1 MLSLGAI
8 VALSALAAP
17 PAPKATLSWAA
28 PKVAPLA
35 AARATISVELPDGF
49 HAYANPPSRPE
60 LIPLSVELL
69 NPPKGVKASFQYPAG
84 ELRSLGADPQPVS
97 VYEGTVRIAA
107 TVVAPPNPGRHPLR
121 FKVSLQQC
129 DDTQCFMPQEV
140 EVRTVLAVA
149 SPPAKPTPGR
159 KR

>member
-1 MLSLGAI
+1 MPSLGAI
-8 VALSALAAP
+8 VALLALAAP
-17 PAPKATLSWAA
+17 PVPKVSVSWDP
-28 PKVAPLA
+28 PKVAPRA
-35 AARATISVELPDGF
+35 TARATIAVELPDGF

-69 NPPKGVKASFQYPAG
+69 NPPKGVKATFRYPAG
-84 ELRSLGADPQPVS
+84 ELRLLGADPQPVS

-107 TVVAPPNPGRHPLR
+107 TVVAPPDDGKHPLR
-121 FKVSLQQC
+121 FRVSLQQC